1 MSDTLLRETLSDKY
15 VPKNGTKTTND
26 LYEKVEEED
35 LFDEFGNPIPLQ
47 D

>member
-1 MSDTLLRETLSDKY
+1 MSDTLLRETLSDRY
-15 VPKNGTKTTND
+15 VHKNGAKTIND

-35 LFDEFGNPIPLQ
+35 LFDEFGNPISLQ

>member
-1 MSDTLLRETLSDKY
+1 MADTLLRETLSDKY
-15 VPKNGTKTTND
+15 VTKNGTKTTND

-35 LFDEFGNPIPLQ
+35 LFDEFGNPISLQ

>member
-1 MSDTLLRETLSDKY
+1 MSDTLLRETLSDRY
-15 VPKNGTKTTND
+15 VPKNGAKTIND

>member
-1 MSDTLLRETLSDKY
+1 MSDTLLRETLSDRY
-15 VPKNGTKTTND
+15 VPKNGAKTIND
-26 LYEKVEEED
+26 LYEKVEEEE